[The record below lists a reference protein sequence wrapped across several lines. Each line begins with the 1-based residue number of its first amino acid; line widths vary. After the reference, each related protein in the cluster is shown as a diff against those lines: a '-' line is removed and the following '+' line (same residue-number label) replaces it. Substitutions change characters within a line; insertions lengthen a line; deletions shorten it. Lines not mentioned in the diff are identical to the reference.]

1 MLLVLAAFAIT
12 PLIVPVLISRWGPRA
27 FLVAAIMPAV
37 AFVATAWQTPRVLA
51 GDIPFESITW
61 IEPLGIQLSMRMDTL
76 SWLMALIVTGVAP
89 WSWCTAPGTST
100 PLRVCP
106 SSPEFSW
113 HSPGRCTASCSPTTS
128 SCS

>member
-1 MLLVLAAFAIT
+1 
-12 PLIVPVLISRWGPRA
+12 
-27 FLVAAIMPAV
+27 MPAV

-76 SWLMALIVTGVAP
+76 SWLMALIVTGVGALVLVYCA
-89 WSWCTAPGTST
+89 WYFDA
-100 PLRVCP
+100 LRVCP